1 MANFSI
7 PTDEQETIIH
17 FMRNEDFATISTTD
31 STMITKMSKLCENHP
46 DMYSLKCEDGSS
58 KIYICKDKTL
68 VSLRKKKREISEE
81 RKQAFGEMARQRFAS
96 KKA

>member
-1 MANFSI
+1 MANFNI
-7 PTDEQETIIH
+7 TTDEQETIIH

-46 DMYSLKCEDGSS
+46 DVYSLKYEDGQS
-58 KIYICKDKTL
+58 KTYICKDKSL

-81 RKQAFGEMARQRFAS
+81 RRQAFGEMARQRFAN